1 MHDVTDQPI
10 VLERKL
16 RGLADCSQQT
26 LPSGIPGAMAKGEKS
41 RKVHGETRNSK
52 KVEKEN
58 RTASAT
64 TVYFAPYDSLNTGL
78 KVHVHT

>member
-16 RGLADCSQQT
+16 RGLADCSQQA

-41 RKVHGETRNSK
+41 RKVHGETRNFEFRRRLRK
-52 KVEKEN
+52 KIA
-58 RTASAT
+58 RPRQQLFILRLTI
-64 TVYFAPYDSLNTGL
+64 L
-78 KVHVHT
+78 